1 MKVLVDLSLGRS
13 SHVALHPLYKGGTM
27 HPQSFS
33 PSSFPRKGLALRRT
47 LLIAVAG
54 VLLTVA
60 SCDNPGPVS
69 PMTEDLALAR
79 APSDGNGNK
88 LVFPIDETF
97 PVDCGD
103 EELVGSAVG
112 WIQVKLFEGAG
123 NRNLELDVFH
133 TVLTYTNSAG
143 ETFTFRDVGPDHYYV
158 DDDGNLVIAI
168 TGRSTGS
175 GVIGHVVINLTTG
188 EVTHVAGKEFG
199 TAEALACEALT

>member
-1 MKVLVDLSLGRS
+1 
-13 SHVALHPLYKGGTM
+13 
-27 HPQSFS
+27 
-33 PSSFPRKGLALRRT
+33 
-47 LLIAVAG
+47 
-54 VLLTVA
+54 
-60 SCDNPGPVS
+60 
-69 PMTEDLALAR
+69 MTEDLALAR